1 MYYIYVR
8 VATLQSAQNAPSGR
22 SSSTIVVGRVRR
34 GSFRAI
40 GGTWYDALRITSFVA
55 IPIDGTKKCPIDKP
69 ADVYVPLL
77 VFLREWAIY
86 FSWFRF
92 RVVEEAGANIFSK
105 LAFSESRF
113 LFDNVT
119 ESEAHC
125 RTFSPLQVILTMR
138 ENEDVWF
145 RSQTNQMRA
154 MAIPIVRLMS
164 LLSPSYRRMEAYGK
178 RVGELHDYPVLFG
191 ENE

>member
-1 MYYIYVR
+1 
-8 VATLQSAQNAPSGR
+8 
-22 SSSTIVVGRVRR
+22 
-34 GSFRAI
+34 
-40 GGTWYDALRITSFVA
+40 
-55 IPIDGTKKCPIDKP
+55 
-69 ADVYVPLL
+69 
-77 VFLREWAIY
+77 
-86 FSWFRF
+86 
-92 RVVEEAGANIFSK
+92 
-105 LAFSESRF
+105 
-113 LFDNVT
+113 
-119 ESEAHC
+119 
-125 RTFSPLQVILTMR
+125 MR